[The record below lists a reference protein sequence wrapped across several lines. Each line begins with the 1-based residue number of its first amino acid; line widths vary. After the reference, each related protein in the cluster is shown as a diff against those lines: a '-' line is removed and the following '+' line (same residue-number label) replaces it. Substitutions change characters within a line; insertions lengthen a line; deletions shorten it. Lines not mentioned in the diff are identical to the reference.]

1 MEACEWVDF
10 RIDSLQCY
18 THLRN
23 KCTWCSSRILLC
35 IFYPC
40 HHRKHCLD
48 AVHELGD
55 NSAHNW
61 ICFCDDDISL
71 RSTSLQLCR
80 LTQAAIPHSKTWLLD
95 HSAACKQWHCSLC
108 NMGNNNCL
116 STLRIYFH
124 GVDRELAVTV
134 ALGVI
139 ALAMIIWFILE
150 NTLWKQ
156 HLLYTVTIYPVLI
169 WAFTA
174 SVIMNLNHVSHTNT
188 VIMQAL
194 LTMSGTFF
202 IGKICHLTWNV
213 VQKRKHTRSSDDIE
227 MSQIPRAQTKK
238 DKQKYTPKREGHQ
251 GFGQW
256 RRPLFTVQSVL
267 KFRRSKLYKKF
278 PLKSISLP
286 CQYLVLKIVS
296 CVKAQTRSNVTPIS
310 IYGRF
315 VKFQRKKI
323 IPI

>member
-1 MEACEWVDF
+1 MA
-10 RIDSLQCY
+10 SCY
-18 THLRN
+18 RVIKAVCIVLNLIMYTLLLVMNYAANNRSGILFGNSSIREMTRKYSIEFSPAPFAFEIWKLVNGWTSVWILYSATHIFGTSVPDVLPAFFFVSFTLATIAN
-23 KCTWCSSRILLC
+23 IAWTQFMSWEIIPPTTGFAFAMMIFLYAALLC
-35 IFYPC
+35 SYAGLHKQRYHI
-40 HHRKHCLD
+40 RKLD
-48 AVHELGD
+48 FWIIQLLVNNGIAVY
-55 NSAHNW
+55 A
-61 ICFCDDDISL
+61 
-71 RSTSLQLCR
+71 
-80 LTQAAIPHSKTWLLD
+80 TWATITAFR
-95 HSAACKQWHCSLC
+95 HFA
-108 NMGNNNCL
+108 L
-116 STLRIYFH
+116 SMIYFH

-251 GFGQW
+251 GFGQ
-256 RRPLFTVQSVL
+256 
-267 KFRRSKLYKKF
+267 
-278 PLKSISLP
+278 
-286 CQYLVLKIVS
+286 
-296 CVKAQTRSNVTPIS
+296 
-310 IYGRF
+310 
-315 VKFQRKKI
+315 
-323 IPI
+323 